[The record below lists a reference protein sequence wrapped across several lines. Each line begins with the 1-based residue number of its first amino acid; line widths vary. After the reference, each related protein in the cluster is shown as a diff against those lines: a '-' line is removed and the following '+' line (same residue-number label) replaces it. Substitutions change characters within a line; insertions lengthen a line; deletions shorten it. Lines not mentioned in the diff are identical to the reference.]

1 MSDLSGLEGA
11 IGQGHVAVVSFDV
24 FDTLLYRKVASPD
37 GVHAATAAALDVD
50 PGLFCQYRRIAE
62 YTARKAASGREATI
76 REIYAAFPV
85 GRFGWGAEKRAELV
99 EAEFAAELAL
109 CFANADMLAIARSCK
124 AAGARI
130 GVLSD
135 TYWGDGLLARLL
147 AARCPGLDL
156 DFIYAS
162 SDHRASKAGGLFRQ
176 VKADL
181 RLADATSWMHWGD
194 NPAAD
199 VTAAE
204 KIGIRAV
211 HFPQGAPLHQRLRER
226 EVRLTRLS
234 PFGAQDAALVDGGM
248 EILRRIASHE
258 EAFDDPFH
266 AVGASVL
273 GPVLTAFIHD
283 VARRFAALRAS
294 NPEARIAFLARDGFL
309 PYRLWRAEGMP
320 EAAYVDLNRRVT
332 LIGASADVGR
342 IADFLSRLDKVMLPG
357 LESFLGLRSPALEAY
372 FSACPDGVADAAELA
387 EALPSLLGGRDLYAS
402 AALVRRQI
410 VMHLENRIADFASCG
425 DLMLVDIG
433 YTGTVQKSLRQV
445 LDLEGI
451 STRLHGVYLLPSD
464 EDLQELAP
472 GDSAGG
478 LIDDRI
484 TPPSLKRCL
493 LRNVAVLEQLMSEP
507 VGSVREYRG
516 GEPVREAEVRSSHQL
531 RLCLRAHEGA
541 LSFSQLAA
549 LQRAAGLDPFAD
561 LEGATRAAALVLTR
575 FLLWPLP
582 EEVEAF
588 CRLDHDIN
596 LGTAGHVS
604 LVDGAAIAALGAV
617 HQQSALFTAQEPP
630 MWLAASLALAD
641 PQLCFAYLLWCH
653 GAGGEVAVGEEL
665 VGDMMAT
672 LFRGQEGAQISVPLQ
687 RLANGD
693 YRVRL
698 PVSARYRGDVAALLI
713 GDIASG
719 GFVRSFA
726 FQSGPGAVAAMKAP
740 PRLIDLSLMRG
751 LGLDIAGGV
760 FRCLGPEAHL
770 LLPVPAGD
778 DTAVLTLTFACLPP
792 GEAATSE
799 PARKGK
805 DAYA

>member
-11 IGQGHVAVVSFDV
+11 IGQGHVGIVSFDV

-37 GVHAATAAALDVD
+37 GVYATTAGILGVD
-50 PGLFCQYRRIAE
+50 PRLFCQYRRIAE
-62 YTARKAASGREATI
+62 FAARKAAPGLEATI
-76 REIYAAFPV
+76 HEIYAAFPV
-85 GRFGWGAEKRAELV
+85 GRFGWDEEKCSELI
-99 EAEFAAELAL
+99 EAEFAAEMAL
-109 CFANADMLAIARSCK
+109 CFANTDMLAIAQSCK
-124 AAGARI
+124 AAGARV

-135 TYWGDGLLARLL
+135 TYWGNGLLARLI
-147 AARCPGLDL
+147 AAKCPGLDF

-162 SDHRASKAGGLFRQ
+162 SDQRASKAGGLFRR

-181 RLADATSWMHWGD
+181 AITDAGSWMHWGD
-194 NPAAD
+194 NPGAD
-199 VTAAE
+199 VAAAE
-204 KIGIRAV
+204 KLGIRAV
-211 HFPQGAPLHQRLRER
+211 HFPQGAPLHQSLRER
-226 EVRLTRLS
+226 EVRMTRLA
-234 PFGAQDAALVDGGM
+234 PEGGDAALVDGGM
-248 EILRRIASHE
+248 EILRRIASHD

-273 GPVLTAFIHD
+273 GPVLTAFIHY
-283 VARRFAALRAS
+283 VARRFAALRAR
-294 NPEARIAFLARDGFL
+294 NPKARIAFLARDGFL

-332 LIGASADVGR
+332 LIGASGDAQR
-342 IADFLSRLDKVMLPG
+342 IASFLSRLDRVMLPG

-387 EALPSLLGGRDLYAS
+387 EALPSLLGDRDLSAS

-410 VMHLENRIADFASCG
+410 VLHLENRIADFASCG

-472 GDSAGG
+472 GDTAGG
-478 LIDDRI
+478 LIDDRVVL
-484 TPPSLKRCL
+484 PSLKRCL
-493 LRNVAVLEQLMSEP
+493 RRNVAVLEQLMSEP

-516 GEPVREAEVRSSHQL
+516 GEPVREVEVRSSHQL
-531 RLCLRAHEGA
+531 RLMLRAHEGV

-549 LQRAAGLDPFAD
+549 VQRAAGLDPFANLD
-561 LEGATRAAALVLTR
+561 TATRTAAVTLAR

-582 EEVEAF
+582 QEVEAF
-588 CRLDHDIN
+588 SRLDHDIN
-596 LGTAGHVS
+596 LGTVGHVS

-617 HQQSALFTAQEPP
+617 HQPSVLFTATEPP
-630 MWLAASLALAD
+630 MWLAASLFVAD
-641 PQLCFAYLLWCH
+641 PQLAYPYLLWSH
-653 GAGGEVAVGEEL
+653 GAGGEMVVGEEV

-672 LFRGQEGAQISVPLQ
+672 LFRGQEGAQISVPLV
-687 RLANGD
+687 RLASGD

-713 GDIASG
+713 GDIAGG

-726 FQSGPGAVAAMKAP
+726 FQSGPGAAAAMKAP

-760 FRCLGPEAHL
+760 FRCRGPEAHL
-770 LLPVPAGD
+770 LLPVPAGE

-792 GEAATSE
+792 REAAASE
-799 PARKGK
+799 RARKGK